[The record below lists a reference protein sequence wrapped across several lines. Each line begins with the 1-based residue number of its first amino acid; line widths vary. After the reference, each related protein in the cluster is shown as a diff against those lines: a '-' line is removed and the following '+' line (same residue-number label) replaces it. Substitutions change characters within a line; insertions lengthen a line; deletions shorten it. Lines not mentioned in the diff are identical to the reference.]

1 MAKTGQADTGKVQE
15 AIVAKFGAPDSP
27 YQVLWATTFLTI
39 VVLYTCPALTSMY
52 TCPAPCSSL
61 PDRPC
66 QASRQ
71 SLSSTWTLDQWGSDQ
86 ISLEY

>member
-39 VVLYTCPALTSMY
+39 VALYTQAGTNCGA
-52 TCPAPCSSL
+52 SSQQV
-61 PDRPC
+61 RP
-66 QASRQ
+66 RII
-71 SLSSTWTLDQWGSDQ
+71 SS
-86 ISLEY
+86 